1 MMPELRHD
9 RSVQERSI
17 GELFGLLTQD
27 MALLVRQEAQLA
39 KSEMQQKISRAT
51 RDLVSLATGGAVVLL
66 GALALTAALI
76 LILAGP
82 VGIAP
87 WLSALL
93 VGVVLAAVGYTMLQ
107 RGLRDLKQTDPTPRR
122 TVESIK
128 EDIQLVK
135 EQRQ

>member
-66 GALALTAALI
+66 GALTLTAALI

>member
-1 MMPELRHD
+1 MPELRHD

-17 GELFGLLTQD
+17 GELFGQLTRD
-27 MALLVRQEAQLA
+27 VALLVRQEAQLA
-39 KSEMQQKISRAT
+39 KSEVQQKITRAT
-51 RDLVSLATGGAVVLL
+51 RDLVSLATGGIVLLL

-82 VGIAP
+82 VGMSP

-93 VGVVLAAVGYTMLQ
+93 VGVALAAVGYVMLQ
-107 RGLRDLKQTDPTPRR
+107 RGLRDLKRTDPTPRR

-128 EDIQLVK
+128 EDIQWAK
-135 EQRQ
+135 EHRQ